1 MLTKEEQASIYSNP
15 NLGMAEKMRLLDVKD
30 ASAFRALS
38 SNLPAV
44 PRAAVDIPSKGATQY
59 WNPPR
64 EFGYGAY
71 RESLYAYRADTLKK
85 RFGFCRDYAGNKGL
99 GFLQSGVRLEAAFA
113 CTGFTHISDAKK
125 HKNYFDKFGELFN
138 IRHKLYEMFKNL
150 KTYDNILVYW
160 SKEWDRERGWRG
172 DQFREFRVMP
182 LHQVTVDY
190 VGAINET
197 SHDGNLVYLDIDTE
211 HKERIKKLARSS
223 KANERKIALDFK
235 NQFPKLWKV
244 YQSYGEDKYLLSN
257 ADGEFWA
264 VLNRGKDGCG
274 LDEPSMEVIFPS
286 IEIWKSLEEGD
297 LVIASIIKKLIVL
310 VTLGETLSNN
320 ETLPGFLGIDDLP
333 NAGWAREKD
342 FGDIKTALARRF
354 GQILYLFA
362 PHHAKIDYKFPDPEV
377 LGGEKY
383 NHSLYSIL
391 SWLCIGQQ
399 FIMGDGGKFQAGEIN
414 KISLTADLENMR
426 DFVAT
431 EFAKKVYGHPT
442 ININNYAVPDIQFDR
457 DVLKAPREIRDD
469 IKLDVQLGLDLGT
482 ALSRRGWDLDRAM
495 KARKS
500 ERKEHG
506 DLLTNLT
513 DFTGNVKDIPAA
525 GRPPDDD
532 PSDLGN
538 PTRREEER

>member
-1 MLTKEEQASIYSNP
+1 MTMLTKEERAGIYHNP

-38 SNLPAV
+38 SDLPV
-44 PRAAVDIPSKGATQY
+44 LPRTAVDIPSKGATQY

-64 EFGYGAY
+64 EGGYGAY
-71 RESLYAYRADTLKK
+71 RESLYAYRTDTLKEK
-85 RFGFCRDYAGNKGL
+85 FSFCHDYAGSKGI
-99 GFLQSGVRLEAAFA
+99 GFLQSGVKLEAAFA

-138 IRHKLYEMFKNL
+138 IRHKLYEMFKSL

-160 SKEWDRERGWRG
+160 RKPPNDIYGKTFL
-172 DQFREFRVMP
+172 DFKVQP
-182 LHQVTVDY
+182 LQGVTVDY

-197 SHDGNLVYLDIDTE
+197 THDGNLVYLDIDTE
-211 HKERIKKLARSS
+211 HKEMIKRLARSR
-223 KANERKIALDFK
+223 KASERKIAHDFK
-235 NQFPKLWKV
+235 AQFPKLWEV
-244 YQSYGEDKYLLSN
+244 YQSYGENKYLLSN
-257 ADGEFWA
+257 ADGEFWT
-264 VLNRGKDGCG
+264 VINREKDGCG
-274 LDEPSMEVIFPS
+274 LDEPSMEGIFPS

-362 PHHAKIDYKFPDPEV
+362 PHHAKIDYKFPDPAV
-377 LGGEKY
+377 LGSEKY
-383 NHSLYSIL
+383 LHSLFNIL
-391 SWLCIGQQ
+391 SWLRIGQQ
-399 FIMGDGGKFQAGEIN
+399 FITGDGGKFQAGEIN

-431 EFAKKVYGHPT
+431 EFAEKVYSHPT
-442 ININNYAVPDIQFDR
+442 ININRYAVPSIQFDR

-469 IKLDVQLGLDLGT
+469 IKLDVQLGLDMGT
-482 ALSRRGWDLDRAM
+482 ALKRRGWDLDRAM
-495 KARKS
+495 KAREF
-500 ERKEHG
+500 EREKYK

-525 GRPPDDD
+525 GRPPDGE
-532 PSDLGN
+532 PSDLDN
-538 PTRREEER
+538 PSRREEER